1 MYVIFLA
8 VSILSSLIY
17 IYSIITV
24 LKKNEINPII
34 VTYIIFLIE
43 MSIWSISFTVFHF
56 SQNSEYSLIGY
67 RLGSIGYCSFYA
79 FLLHFTIQLHFEEK
93 SAFFK
98 TFYILIYNSSLL
110 FTILFMTDD
119 LSFLDFKYN
128 NGIRYYY
135 IESIEPWFIFYL
147 LCSAS
152 CILISFYLLY
162 QIYLSPSNRR
172 KPYAKK
178 ILITQSVTTC
188 LCLLTNIIVPI
199 FHITFIPE
207 IAEIFSLIYLI
218 GIEYFITNYCII
230 NITPEIASKQ
240 IVSKVND
247 MIIITDQAGRII
259 FINESSKIILGYKE
273 KNILGI
279 PIQTI
284 FWKDSDDIKKIDVN
298 NLNEKVFD
306 IYLVLASQQKIPAKV
321 SASAI
326 MEKSKLIGIAFVM
339 QDMRMVYQLKEEILK
354 KEELTE
360 ILMKKNEQ
368 LKELDKLKSE
378 FICNISHELRT
389 PLNLMM
395 SSIQLIKKLDKS
407 QEQDDK
413 KQVKYLN
420 IILQNSYRLT
430 RLVNNIIDVTKIE
443 AGYLPLNLSN
453 NNIVKVV
460 EDITLSI
467 AEYIQNKG
475 VNLTFD
481 TDIEERIIACDP
493 DKIERIMLNIIGN
506 AVKFTGEG
514 GDIFV
519 NLYDDDKNIR
529 IEVKDTGIGISK
541 EDLKNIFDRFIQV
554 DKTLSRQHEGSGIGL
569 SLVKSLVEMHGGTI
583 SVESLLGVG
592 STFIITLPVYLIDE
606 EKEIVDELHSE
617 SKLDKVNLEFSDI
630 YF

>member
-1 MYVIFLA
+1 
-8 VSILSSLIY
+8 
-17 IYSIITV
+17 
-24 LKKNEINPII
+24 
-34 VTYIIFLIE
+34 
-43 MSIWSISFTVFHF
+43 
-56 SQNSEYSLIGY
+56 
-67 RLGSIGYCSFYA
+67 
-79 FLLHFTIQLHFEEK
+79 
-93 SAFFK
+93 
-98 TFYILIYNSSLL
+98 
-110 FTILFMTDD
+110 
-119 LSFLDFKYN
+119 
-128 NGIRYYY
+128 
-135 IESIEPWFIFYL
+135 
-147 LCSAS
+147 
-152 CILISFYLLY
+152 
-162 QIYLSPSNRR
+162 
-172 KPYAKK
+172 
-178 ILITQSVTTC
+178 
-188 LCLLTNIIVPI
+188 
-199 FHITFIPE
+199 
-207 IAEIFSLIYLI
+207 LI